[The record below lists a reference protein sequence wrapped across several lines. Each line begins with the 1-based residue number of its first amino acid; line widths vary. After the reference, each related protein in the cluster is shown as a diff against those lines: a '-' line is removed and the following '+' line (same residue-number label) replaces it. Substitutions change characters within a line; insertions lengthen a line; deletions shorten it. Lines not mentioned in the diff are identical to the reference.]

1 MDEIIKQMTMVY
13 DLMGKDEFAESISK
27 MLWNI
32 YTKSKDKGFTDEQA
46 MTITLSFAKSQS
58 K

>member
-1 MDEIIKQMTMVY
+1 MEKLLEQMKMVY
-13 DLMGKDEFAESISK
+13 EMMGEDSFAESIAT

-32 YTKSKDKGFTDEQA
+32 YTKCKNKGFTDEQA
-46 MTITLSFAKSQS
+46 MAITISFAKSQS

>member
-1 MDEIIKQMTMVY
+1 MVY

>member
-1 MDEIIKQMTMVY
+1 MKEILEQMMMVY
-13 DLMGKDEFAESISK
+13 ELMGKDEFAESISK

-32 YTKSKDKGFTDEQA
+32 YTKCKDKGFSDEQA
-46 MTITLSFAKSQS
+46 MAITISFAKSQS